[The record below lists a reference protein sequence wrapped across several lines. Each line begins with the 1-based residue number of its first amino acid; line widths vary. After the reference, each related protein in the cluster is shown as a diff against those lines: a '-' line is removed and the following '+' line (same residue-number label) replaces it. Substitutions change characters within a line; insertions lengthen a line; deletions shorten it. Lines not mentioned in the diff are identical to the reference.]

1 MQGCVNRIIF
11 VPLTLGTS
19 LATKVLT
26 RVGGWIRVVTTSLAD
41 GTVGEGVMVGWGGG
55 VVSVEAASRA
65 GGAGGR
71 GGNSGVGAFWASRT
85 GGFARCCR

>member
-1 MQGCVNRIIF
+1 MQGCVNRIVF

-41 GTVGEGVMVGWGGG
+41 GTVGEGVVVGWGGG
-55 VVSVEAASRA
+55 VVGVIAASGA
-65 GGAGGR
+65 SGAGG
-71 GGNSGVGAFWASRT
+71 
-85 GGFARCCR
+85 